1 MNDDKL
7 TLGSAPAMTE
17 KRSKTAGRVER
28 HDPPSMKS
36 VVISI
41 VAIAVALVWGYW
53 TTLAQLAAKWGSDP
67 SYSHGYLVPL
77 FAVGLLW
84 MRKSELDTTKIG
96 TNWWGLVLLIAGVAL
111 RIAGVH
117 YYFDWFDAVS
127 LIPVIAGICL
137 LLGGSTFLVWTLPAI
152 AFLFFMIPLPFQAE
166 IALQTPLRRIGTV
179 ASVYIMQTI
188 GLPALAEGNIIV
200 IGETR
205 LGVAEACSGLRM
217 LMIFFALTTAVALVS
232 QRPLWERILIVVSA
246 VPIALATNIIRIA
259 VTGCLY
265 SMNYSELADRVFHD
279 WAGWLMM
286 PFALVLLWFE
296 FWILSKVVITEDD
309 DPVSVLM
316 DAGHAT
322 T

>member
-1 MNDDKL
+1 
-7 TLGSAPAMTE
+7 MTE
-17 KRSKTAGRVER
+17 KRSKTSAPVEKR
-28 HDPPSMKS
+28 DPPQLKS
-36 VVISI
+36 VLISI
-41 VAIAVALVWGYW
+41 VAIAITLVWAYW
-53 TTLAQLAAKWGSDP
+53 TTLVQLAAKWGSDP

-84 MRKSELDTTKIG
+84 MRRSELDVSRIAG
-96 TNWWGLVLLIAGVAL
+96 NWWGLALIFAGVAL

-117 YYFDWFDAVS
+117 YYLDWFDALS

-137 LLGGSTFLVWTLPAI
+137 LLGGSTFMLWTLPAI
-152 AFLFFMIPLPFQAE
+152 AFLFFMVPLPFRVE
-166 IALQTPLRRIGTV
+166 IALQAPLRQIGTI

-200 IGETR
+200 VGDTR

-246 VPIALATNIIRIA
+246 VPIALTTNVIRIA

-265 SMNYSELADRVFHD
+265 SLNYSKLAELVFHD
-279 WAGWLMM
+279 LAGWLMM

-296 FWILSKVVITEDD
+296 FWILSKIVITEDD
-309 DPVSVLM
+309 NPVSVSL

>member
-1 MNDDKL
+1 
-7 TLGSAPAMTE
+7 MTE
-17 KRSKTAGRVER
+17 KRSKTADTVEKHVQPR
-28 HDPPSMKS
+28 MKP

-41 VAIAVALVWGYW
+41 VAIAITLVWGYW
-53 TTLAQLAAKWGSDP
+53 TTFVQLAAKWGSDP

-84 MRKSELDTTKIG
+84 MRRSELDTTKIG
-96 TNWWGLVLLIAGVAL
+96 TNWWGLVLLCAGVAL
-111 RIAGVH
+111 RIVGVH

-166 IALQTPLRRIGTV
+166 IALQTPLRHIGTV

-200 IGETR
+200 IGDTR

-246 VPIALATNIIRIA
+246 VPIALTTNIIRIA

-265 SMNYSELADRVFHD
+265 SLNYSKLAELVFHD
-279 WAGWLMM
+279 LAGWLMM

-296 FWILSKVVITEDD
+296 FWILSKTVITEDD
-309 DPVSVLM
+309 DPVSVSM
-316 DAGHAT
+316 EAGHAT

>member
-1 MNDDKL
+1 
-7 TLGSAPAMTE
+7 MTE
-17 KRSKTAGRVER
+17 KKSKTSSSVENLHR
-28 HDPPSMKS
+28 SEMKS

-41 VAIAVALVWGYW
+41 VAIATTLVWGYW
-53 TTLAQLAAKWGSDP
+53 TTLIQLAAKWGSDP

-84 MRKSELDTTKIG
+84 MRRSELDATKIG
-96 TNWWGLVLLIAGVAL
+96 TNWWGLVLLVAGIAFRL
-111 RIAGVH
+111 AGSH
-117 YYFDWFDAVS
+117 FYIDWFDALS

-137 LLGGSTFLVWTLPAI
+137 LLGGSTFLLWTLPAI
-152 AFLFFMIPLPFQAE
+152 GFLFFMIPLPFRVE
-166 IALQTPLRRIGTV
+166 TALQSPLRQIGTV

-200 IGETR
+200 IGDTR

-246 VPIALATNIIRIA
+246 VPIALTTNIIRIA

-265 SMNYSELADRVFHD
+265 SLNYSKLAELVFHD
-279 WAGWLMM
+279 LAGWLMM

-296 FWILSKVVITEDD
+296 FWLLSKTVITEED
-309 DPVSVLM
+309 DPVSVSM

>member
-1 MNDDKL
+1 
-7 TLGSAPAMTE
+7 MTE
-17 KRSKTAGRVER
+17 KRSKTSAPDEKRE
-28 HDPPSMKS
+28 PPQMKS
-36 VVISI
+36 VVISVVTI
-41 VAIAVALVWGYW
+41 AITLVWAYW

-84 MRKSELDTTKIG
+84 MRRSELDATRIG
-96 TNWWGLVLLIAGVAL
+96 TNWWGLALIFAGVVL
-111 RIAGVH
+111 RITGAH
-117 YYFDWFDAVS
+117 YYFDWFDALS
-127 LIPVIAGICL
+127 IIPVVAGICL
-137 LLGGSTFLVWTLPAI
+137 LLGGSAFLVWASSAI
-152 AFLFFMIPLPFQAE
+152 AFLVFMIPLPYQAE
-166 IALQTPLRRIGTV
+166 IALQSPLRQIGTV

-232 QRPLWERILIVVSA
+232 QRPLWERLLIVVSA
-246 VPIALATNIIRIA
+246 VPIALTTNVVRIA

-265 SMNYSELADRVFHD
+265 SLNYSKLAELVFHD
-279 WAGWLMM
+279 LAGWLMM
-286 PFALVLLWFE
+286 PFALVLLWLE
-296 FWILSKVVITEDD
+296 FWILSKTVITEDD
-309 DPVSVLM
+309 NPVSVSM
-316 DAGHAT
+316 DTGHAT

>member
-1 MNDDKL
+1 
-7 TLGSAPAMTE
+7 
-17 KRSKTAGRVER
+17 
-28 HDPPSMKS
+28 MKP

-41 VAIAVALVWGYW
+41 VAIAITLVWGYW
-53 TTLAQLAAKWGSDP
+53 TTFVQLAAKWGSDP

-84 MRKSELDTTKIG
+84 MRRSELDTTKIG
-96 TNWWGLVLLIAGVAL
+96 TNWWGLVLLSAGVAL
-111 RIAGVH
+111 RIVGVH

-166 IALQTPLRRIGTV
+166 IALQTPLRHIGTV

-200 IGETR
+200 IGDTR

-246 VPIALATNIIRIA
+246 VPIALTTNIIRIA

-265 SMNYSELADRVFHD
+265 SLNYSKLAELVFHD
-279 WAGWLMM
+279 LAGWLMM

-296 FWILSKVVITEDD
+296 FWILSKTVITEDD
-309 DPVSVLM
+309 DPVSVSM
-316 DAGHAT
+316 EAGHAT

>member
-1 MNDDKL
+1 
-7 TLGSAPAMTE
+7 MTE
-17 KRSKTAGRVER
+17 KRSKTSAHVEKR
-28 HDPPSMKS
+28 DPPQMKS
-36 VVISI
+36 VVISV
-41 VAIAVALVWGYW
+41 VAIAITMLWAYW
-53 TTLAQLAAKWGSDP
+53 PTLIRMAAKWGSDP

-84 MRKSELDTTKIG
+84 MRRSGLDATSFGK
-96 TNWWGLVLLIAGVAL
+96 NWWGLALIVAGIAL
-111 RIAGVH
+111 RIAGARYSV
-117 YYFDWFDAVS
+117 DWFDALS
-127 LIPVIAGICL
+127 LMPVIAGICL
-137 LLGGSTFLVWTLPAI
+137 LFGGSAFLVWALPAI
-152 AFLFFMIPLPFQAE
+152 AFLFFMIPLPYRVE
-166 IALQTPLRRIGTV
+166 INLQEPLRQIGTI

-200 IGETR
+200 VGETR

-246 VPIALATNIIRIA
+246 VPIALTTNVIRIA

-265 SMNYSELADRVFHD
+265 SLDYSHLAELVFHD
-279 WAGWLMM
+279 LAGWLMM

-296 FWILSKVVITEDD
+296 FWILSKIVITEDD
-309 DPVSVLM
+309 NPVSVSL

>member
-1 MNDDKL
+1 M
-7 TLGSAPAMTE
+7 TGSAESRNLVLT
-17 KRSKTAGRVER
+17 RSTVI
-28 HDPPSMKS
+28 
-36 VVISI
+36 VVIVI
-41 VAIAVALVWGYW
+41 AITLSWGYW
-53 TTLAQLAAKWGSDP
+53 TTFMQLAAKWGSDP

-84 MRKSELDTTKIG
+84 MRRSELDVSKIG
-96 TNWWGLVLLIAGVAL
+96 TNWWGLVPLLAGVAL
-111 RIAGVH
+111 RIAGAH
-117 YYFDWFDAVS
+117 FYFDWFDSLS

-137 LLGGSTFLVWTLPAI
+137 LLGGSAFLVWTLPAI
-152 AFLFFMIPLPFQAE
+152 AFLFFMIPLPFQVE
-166 IALQTPLRRIGTV
+166 IALQSPLRQIGTV

-200 IGETR
+200 VGETR

-246 VPIALATNIIRIA
+246 VPIALTTNVIRIA

-265 SMNYSELADRVFHD
+265 SLNYSKLAELVFHD
-279 WAGWLMM
+279 LAGWLMM

-296 FWILSKVVITEDD
+296 FWVLSKTVITEND
-309 DPVSVLM
+309 DPVSVSM